1 MSVPVKCFCTS
12 SPNKHYN
19 KQKHVVRSRKYG
31 ERKYLGTALITN
43 EVQSEFM
50 FMLQNFPPRAHHRH
64 RNYTDN

>member
-1 MSVPVKCFCTS
+1 MSVPVKTFVS
-12 SPNKHYN
+12 LNLNKNSN
-19 KQKHVVRSRKYG
+19 KQKQVVRSRKYG